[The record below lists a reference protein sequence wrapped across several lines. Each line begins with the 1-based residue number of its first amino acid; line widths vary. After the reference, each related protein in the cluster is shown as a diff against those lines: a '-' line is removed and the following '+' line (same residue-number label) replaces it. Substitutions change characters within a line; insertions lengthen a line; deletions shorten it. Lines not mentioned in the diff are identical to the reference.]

1 MKIIFWG
8 TPEYAV
14 KSLENLI
21 SSRHEIV
28 AVITQPDRKRLRGKN
43 LIPSP
48 IKSCSIENKI
58 DVLCPENIRDNKKFI
73 ETLKK
78 FNCDLFVVVAYGKI
92 LSREILNIPKYGS
105 WNSHASLLP
114 TWRGAAPIQW
124 ALLSGDLDT
133 GVGIMKMEEGLDTG
147 NILIEE
153 KIKIE
158 KDDNLETLSNKLSLL
173 SADLLIKAIELIS
186 KNYEN
191 QLNTIPQN
199 TIVRKLKYARLIHKS
214 DYKISFND
222 KAIQIKRKINGLFPN
237 AYIKNKN
244 NNKII
249 KILKIRFL
257 DNEEFKT
264 INFSLN
270 RELIVPGQIVGI
282 IKNEGI
288 IVNTLNEMVVIQ
300 EIKMEGKNI
309 SKGNQLIQQLKPVI
323 GDIFSH

>member
-8 TPEYAV
+8 TPEYST
-14 KSLENLI
+14 KSLEKLI
-21 SSRHEIV
+21 SSRHEV
-28 AVITQPDRKRLRGKN
+28 LAVITQPDRKRLRGKN

-48 IKSCSIENKI
+48 IKSCSIQYGI
-58 DVLCPENIRDNKKFI
+58 DVLCPENIKNNKKFI
-73 ETLKK
+73 ETLRE
-78 FNCDLFVVVAYGKI
+78 FNCDLFIVVAYGKI
-92 LSREILNIPKYGS
+92 LSREILDIPKYGS

-158 KDDNLETLSNKLSLL
+158 KNDNLATLSNKLSLL
-173 SADLLIKAIELIS
+173 SSDLLIKAIELIS
-186 KNYEN
+186 KNHEK
-191 QLNTIPQN
+191 QIKTIPQN
-199 TIVRKLKYARLIHKS
+199 TIDRKIKYARLIHKS

-222 KAIQIKRKINGLFPN
+222 KAVQIKRKINGLFPN
-237 AYIKNKN
+237 AYIKN

-257 DNEEFKT
+257 DNEELKT
-264 INFSLN
+264 FNFLSLN

-288 IVNTLNEMVVIQ
+288 IVNTLSEMIVIQ

-323 GDIFSH
+323 GENFSN

>member
-1 MKIIFWG
+1 VKIIFWG
-8 TPEYAV
+8 TPEYAIN
-14 KSLENLI
+14 SLEKLI
-21 SSRHEIV
+21 SSRHEV
-28 AVITQPDRKRLRGKN
+28 LAVITQPDRKRLRGKN

-48 IKSCSIENKI
+48 IKNCSIKYGI
-58 DVLCPENIRDNKKFI
+58 DILCPENIKNNKKFI
-73 ETLKK
+73 ETLRE
-78 FNCDLFVVVAYGKI
+78 FNCDLFIVVAYGKI
-92 LSREILNIPKYGS
+92 LSREILDIPKYGS

-158 KDDNLETLSNKLSLL
+158 KDDNLSTLSNKLSLL

-191 QLNTIPQN
+191 QINTIPQN
-199 TIVRKLKYARLIHKS
+199 AIDRIIKYARLIHKS

-222 KAIQIKRKINGLFPN
+222 KAVQIKRKINGLFPN
-237 AYIKNKN
+237 AYIKN

-257 DNEEFKT
+257 DNEELKT
-264 INFSLN
+264 FNFLSLN

-288 IVNTLNEMVVIQ
+288 IVNTLSEMIVIQ

-323 GDIFSH
+323 GEIFSN

>member
-21 SSRHEIV
+21 SSRHEIL

-48 IKSCSIENKI
+48 IKSCSIQYGI
-58 DVLCPENIRDNKKFI
+58 DVLCPENIKNNKKFI
-73 ETLKK
+73 ETLRE
-78 FNCDLFVVVAYGKI
+78 FNCDLFIVVAYGKI
-92 LSREILNIPKYGS
+92 LSREILDIPKYGS

-158 KDDNLETLSNKLSLL
+158 KNDNLATLSNKLSLL
-173 SADLLIKAIELIS
+173 SSDLLIKAIDLIS
-186 KNYEN
+186 KNHEK
-191 QLNTIPQN
+191 QINTIPQN
-199 TIVRKLKYARLIHKS
+199 TIDRKIKYARLIHKS

-222 KAIQIKRKINGLFPN
+222 KAVQIKRKINGLFPN
-237 AYIKNKN
+237 AYIKN

-257 DNEEFKT
+257 DNEELKT
-264 INFSLN
+264 FNFLSLN

-288 IVNTLNEMVVIQ
+288 IVNTLSEMIVIQ

-323 GDIFSH
+323 GENFSN

>member
-8 TPEYAV
+8 TPEYAI
-14 KSLENLI
+14 KSLEKLI
-21 SSRHEIV
+21 SSRHEV
-28 AVITQPDRKRLRGKN
+28 LAVITQPDRKRLRGKN

-48 IKSCSIENKI
+48 IKSCSIQYGI
-58 DVLCPENIRDNKKFI
+58 DVLCPENIKNNKKFI
-73 ETLKK
+73 ETLRE
-78 FNCDLFVVVAYGKI
+78 FNCDLFIVVAYGKI
-92 LSREILNIPKYGS
+92 LSREILDIPKYGS

-158 KDDNLETLSNKLSLL
+158 KNDNLATLSNKLSLL
-173 SADLLIKAIELIS
+173 SSDLLIKAIELIS
-186 KNYEN
+186 KNHEK
-191 QLNTIPQN
+191 QINTIPQN
-199 TIVRKLKYARLIHKS
+199 TIDRKIKYARLIHKS

-222 KAIQIKRKINGLFPN
+222 KAVQIKRKINGLFPN
-237 AYIKNKN
+237 AYIKN

-257 DNEEFKT
+257 DNEELKT
-264 INFSLN
+264 FNFLSLN

-288 IVNTLNEMVVIQ
+288 IVNTLSEMIVIQ

-323 GDIFSH
+323 GEIFSN